1 MSHDD
6 DSDSEL
12 EDEEDK
18 DERINRMLFIHLKR
32 QADE

>member
-18 DERINRMLFIHLKR
+18 DERINRMLLVYLTR
-32 QADE
+32 QADN